1 MTCSVCAGKGLI
13 RLNWSDAPDEFALC
27 LCAAGM
33 AWRHTRNNGK
43 PVPALWR
50 VWCTQHQVDPA
61 CVFKVEDVLTAEEL
75 AERGLSVAP
84 VRSAEAALLA
94 IGRKR

>member
-13 RLNWSDAPDEFALC
+13 RLNWADAPDEFALC

-33 AWRHTRNNGK
+33 AWRNNRNNGK
-43 PVPALWR
+43 PVPALWQ
-50 VWCTQHQVDPA
+50 VWCAQQQVDPSR
-61 CVFKVEDVLTAEEL
+61 VFKVEDVLTTDEL
-75 AERGLSVAP
+75 AAQGLSVAP

-94 IGRKR
+94 AGRKR